1 MLFKNLTT
9 LDNNS
14 TVEQKI
20 QWLKTNQHY
29 CAKPFHTLQL
39 SVNEMD
45 QYRASPCCN
54 YTGEIGLLPP
64 DDQFLQLKTDIIN
77 GVKNKGCAL
86 CWQSEETNDYSERI
100 RDMLYWQPQ
109 EINNFINTGVIKEFN
124 LGTMFSN
131 VCNLACRSCT
141 PSASS
146 TYSLITEQP
155 VSKSLSI
162 DIRENVDKWEAL
174 LTYTRELVEKYELVR
189 IGLIGG
195 ETMLQR
201 GATEYINF
209 LASLKNVNNIVLALT
224 SNFTSLNQVV
234 FDHLDKFRR
243 LDLTASVDSC
253 GENYHYVRWPAQFSK
268 IQNNIDEYLRIRK
281 ESKALTTFGIASVF
295 GLNNIFYIKEY
306 LDFLYNSFRKR
317 SDITIHVLLLTQP
330 NVISIENLP
339 IRYRPMLSEYIRQAI
354 AHPVL
359 RNPNALPM
367 KIFLEGVETFL
378 KSDRVVYSRFTDFL
392 KFTANFDRRTDCYFD
407 HFNKRLYDILTIEDK
422 TLYQGFLK

>member
-131 VCNLACRSCT
+131 VCNLACRSCRS
-141 PSASS
+141 SASS

-378 KSDRVVYSRFTDFL
+378 KSDRIVHSRFTDFL

-422 TLYQGFLK
+422 ILYQGFLK